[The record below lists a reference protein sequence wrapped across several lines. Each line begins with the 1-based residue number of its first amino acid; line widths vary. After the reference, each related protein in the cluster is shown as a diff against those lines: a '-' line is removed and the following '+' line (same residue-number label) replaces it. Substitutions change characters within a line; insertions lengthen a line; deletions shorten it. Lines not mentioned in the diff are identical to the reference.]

1 MIEEERRGAR
11 GNPNREAEVWARK
24 LSEAVRKRSA
34 YQDQQAEGLITLD
47 ELRSKLAALEEAR
60 ETARRELAAVE
71 ERRERI
77 EQLEQ
82 EANGLLVHYAGIVPE
97 ALDALTPE
105 ERHRV
110 YRMMRLNVVM
120 SAGGP
125 AKVTGAFGGFPD
137 GQGNVSVRKVG
148 TSSSTATSRTSPWPA
163 PGSTSSAWR

>member
-1 MIEEERRGAR
+1 MIEEERRAAR
-11 GNPNREAEVWARK
+11 GNPNREAEVWAAK
-24 LSEAVRKRSA
+24 LSEAERKRSA
-34 YQDQQAEGLITLD
+34 YQDQQAESLITLD

-71 ERRERI
+71 ERREWI

-82 EANGLLVHYAGIVPE
+82 EANGLLAHYAGIVPE

-120 SAGGP
+120 SADGL
-125 AKVTGAFGGFPD
+125 AKVTGAFGGLLD
-137 GQGNVSVRKVG
+137 GQGNVSVKKEG
-148 TSSSTATSRTSPWPA
+148 TSSSTATSRI
-163 PGSTSSAWR
+163 